1 MHPMYV
7 SEVVLD
13 NYFVRRLWEEIL
25 EWNFGGLLP
34 SLICR
39 LYFSSWWLNILAQEV
54 SVYWYVCSFLD
65 SVLLAK
71 LRKTKTTIFIPALQT

>member
-1 MHPMYV
+1 MHPMFV

-34 SLICR
+34 SSICR
-39 LYFSSWWLNILAQEV
+39 LYFSSWWLNILAQV

-65 SVLLAK
+65 RVLLAK